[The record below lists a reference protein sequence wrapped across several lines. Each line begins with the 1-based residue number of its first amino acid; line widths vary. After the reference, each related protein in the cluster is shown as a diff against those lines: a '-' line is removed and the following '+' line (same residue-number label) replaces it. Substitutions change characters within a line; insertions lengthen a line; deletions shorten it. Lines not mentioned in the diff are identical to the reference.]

1 MTTDWSRT
9 WAGANGWY
17 DGYDS
22 TKTGNFHDLSDPN
35 LSDEERATAVA
46 SVREGMIGLLENA
59 GVTRAQILDPTSDTG
74 QFFNAQMDAAKGG
87 GSTAVR
93 DALQAAATH
102 RTSHIDRD
110 ASWGEDDNLNVG
122 RTFLQ
127 NIPEGT
133 TIKDLYTKGFGR
145 EGDQGGID
153 WWESKLGTTET
164 IDGVSKT
171 WDIKA
176 IAEAFDQ
183 SEEAEIR
190 DKYADEYGR
199 DIDDEGLA
207 YWMGH
212 TGGTIEEQKAYD
224 KAFKES
230 RAKGVD
236 YTDSASWGKHSVGM
250 GGVRYE
256 DEVERILQDQGT
268 AETAIRKAGWETLGQ
283 ASSKAQRDTMPDG
296 LFTDMDSTQVAEW
309 TKAVNEGTMSIED
322 VQNILQ
328 DRGDRMDA
336 HNQYDVDD
344 YGDQATGMGRFA
356 SLQDIQ
362 ATIDAGET
370 PDDIRKRLAKETWGA
385 LKIEQEKNFGDHGRS
400 IDLAKQAGEW
410 SSKKAGEW
418 AGRLPTSEPT
428 PNEYDN
434 PFNPLIPGKPSKPDP
449 LPVNKVNTDYIDQ
462 NVFSDTFTSPEYR
475 DAQKTFT
482 AEQGNKVKAGT
493 VAKPNVMSRL
503 TDTSAQGVRMKR
515 SKIAQ
520 SGQAQGTSQFKYKRG
535 KAQSLNLS

>member
-1 MTTDWSRT
+1 MTTDWSKT

-46 SVREGMIGLLENA
+46 SVREGMIGVLEQK
-59 GVTRAQILDPTSDTG
+59 GVTRAQILDPTSETG
-74 QFFNAQMDAAKGG
+74 KFFNEQMTAAKGG

-93 DALQAAATH
+93 DALQGASSL

-110 ASWGEDDNLNVG
+110 ASWGEDTNKSVG
-122 RTFLQ
+122 RSYLDA
-127 NIPEGT
+127 IAESGDA
-133 TIKDLYTKGFGR
+133 TIEDLYTQGFGR
-145 EGDQGGID
+145 EGDTGGID
-153 WWESKLGTTET
+153 WWKGEIAAGRQTIKSAAESFR
-164 IDGVSKT
+164 D
-171 WDIKA
+171 
-176 IAEAFDQ
+176 
-183 SEEAEIR
+183 SEEAQIR

-212 TGGTIEEQKAYD
+212 TGEEGYD
-224 KAFKES
+224 EAFKES
-230 RAKGVD
+230 RANGVD

-250 GGVRYE
+250 GGIRYE
-256 DEVERILQDQGT
+256 DEVERIIQDQGT

-296 LFTDMDSTQVAEW
+296 LFTDMDSAQVAEW
-309 TKAVNEGTMSIED
+309 TKAVNEGTMSIGE
-322 VQNILQ
+322 VQNILS

-344 YGDQATGMGRFA
+344 YGEQATGMGRFA
-356 SLQDIQ
+356 SLQDVQ

-400 IDLAKQAGEW
+400 DDLRKQAGKW

-475 DAQKTFT
+475 EAQKTFT

-493 VAKPNVMSRL
+493 VAEPNVMSRL

-515 SKIAQ
+515 SKASQ